1 MKLSK
6 GSSFLL
12 LLFVSIIGLVAGSG
26 CANIVPPLGGPRDTI
41 PPKLL
46 YVTPRDSSKHF
57 NTNKIVFYFDEFI
70 DPKDVRT
77 ELIVS
82 PLSKTEP
89 IVDARLR
96 TLTVRIKDTLQP
108 NTTYSLNFGNAI
120 RDVDEG
126 NILKNFTYV
135 FSTGNY
141 LDSMQ
146 LSGNVI
152 IANTGKTDSTLIVML
167 HKKLDDSA
175 VVKEK
180 PRYIA
185 RLDTLGRFHFRYLEP
200 GTYALYALKDEGGT
214 RRYLTPSQ
222 LFAFSDTPV
231 VIGPNTPSTTLFAY
245 VEPDTTKHVSKSSSG
260 SKNATAPK
268 PEKEK
273 KEDKRLQFQLN
284 LSNGDFDVLDT
295 FKLSFQHP
303 LKEFDS
309 TRIRF
314 TDDNYKDIDTR
325 NYHWKRDSTAKLF
338 IMNYNWPTDTKYH
351 LILAKDFGEDSAGR
365 KLLKTDT
372 VSFHTK
378 KDIDYGEVKVRILNL
393 DLSKKPVLQFVVQDA
408 VKYSFPFRS
417 GKEFRQ
423 ILFPPGEY
431 ELRVLYDTN
440 GNGVWDPGQ
449 FFGNHR
455 RQPERVVPIKKKLT
469 VKANWDNDVDITL

>member
-295 FKLSFQHP
+295 LKLSFQHP

-393 DLSKKPVLQFVVQDA
+393 DLSKKPVLQ
-408 VKYSFPFRS
+408 SS
-417 GKEFRQ
+417 
-423 ILFPPGEY
+423 
-431 ELRVLYDTN
+431 
-440 GNGVWDPGQ
+440 
-449 FFGNHR
+449 
-455 RQPERVVPIKKKLT
+455 
-469 VKANWDNDVDITL
+469 